1 MNCMILLEFPM
12 EYYVKIFDSPRSS
25 ILPKAYSARSINLI
39 RENQSLFAIYKVRN
53 FRCIWTKLRHVR
65 FADAWIEY
73 SGNPFSNIIILLIL
87 LFHRNSITLD
97 CHNSAIEYTTGK
109 PLRHRISLCYLKL
122 VELFFKIKI
131 VVHNDAVKKKL
142 SELL

>member
-65 FADAWIEY
+65 FVMH
-73 SGNPFSNIIILLIL
+73 GL
-87 LFHRNSITLD
+87 SIAVIHSL
-97 CHNSAIEYTTGK
+97 
-109 PLRHRISLCYLKL
+109 ISLFVDPTISPKFY
-122 VELFFKIKI
+122 
-131 VVHNDAVKKKL
+131 N
-142 SELL
+142 S